1 MFWDKED
8 EFGLEC
14 VESEMSNIFSREG
27 TECAFEYMNL
37 ELRKDTSIRDTN
49 IHGNITK
56 H

>member
-1 MFWDKED
+1 MSGKKDQ
-8 EFGLEC
+8 EFSFGC
-14 VESEMSNIFSREG
+14 VESEMSNRFSREG